1 MLRIKNVAT
10 VTITAAVLSACYTTS
25 TCNLCADALQASP
38 SFPQTPRHNIAHRY
52 LDEGHPYTF
61 DPNNFDMGSSG
72 DLSKEVQMDVPN
84 GMTRTVQATIEMNA
98 SRDYIYNY
106 DASPPISVSISEP
119 GRVDD
124 SPVVPREEMVEVPEQ
139 QRRTTLR
146 RKSRIAPRSLGSSI
160 LPARRKP
167 RTQNSVASSQLL
179 TFDEEKEI
187 AEDIRKFRSVTRARD
202 NLAEWMAREM
212 KRVGGNQHGEPSEY
226 QWASACSLSVD
237 QLHDVMTRG
246 QEARTKLIR
255 GNVGLVTMV
264 AKRYHNI
271 LSNGGIGR
279 STGGGAG
286 GTDATLKLDDLIQE
300 GYMGIMEAA
309 ERFDPTKGFRFS
321 TYATH
326 WIRQRILRSIAE
338 SSRMIRLPVHVQT
351 MMRNMHKKLKELEE
365 HIGRPPSMPE
375 LAHEMGV
382 PLDKIQLYQH
392 LSKNVLSL
400 ELPVDRHSNKKDGR
414 TLGDRVAC
422 TEIATPDEDFMSEAL
437 RGEVHALLDALGQDQ
452 RLVLTHRF
460 GLDDGRPKSLRE
472 VAEGMGVSIDIVRSV
487 EAKALNKLRQPRMN
501 YRLKDYV
508 GGPGAF
514 GKEPDYVDQHHGGM
528 YNSMANAE
536 EQHQHHTHNPH
547 HMNTARLA
555 TNDSVGD
562 GDLGAYERRSPE
574 SIWSV

>member
-1 MLRIKNVAT
+1 MRNVT
-10 VTITAAVLSACYTTS
+10 NVTITAAVLSACYTT
-25 TCNLCADALQASP
+25 CNLCADALQSIP
-38 SFPQTPRHNIAHRY
+38 SFPQTPRHNIAQRY

-61 DPNNFDMGSSG
+61 DPNNFDIGSSV
-72 DLSKEVQMDVPN
+72 DLSKELQMDVPN
-84 GMTRTVQATIEMNA
+84 GARRTVQATIEMNA
-98 SRDYIYNY
+98 SRDYSYNS
-106 DASPPISVSISEP
+106 DTISPT
-119 GRVDD
+119 
-124 SPVVPREEMVEVPEQ
+124 EEIGMIEVPEQ

-146 RKSRIAPRSLGSSI
+146 RKSSLSPRSLGSSI
-160 LPARRKP
+160 FPSRRKP
-167 RTQNSVASSQLL
+167 HTPQAITSSKLL

-187 AEDIRKFRSVTRARD
+187 AEDIRKFRSVTQARD
-202 NLAEWMAREM
+202 NLDEWMSREIN
-212 KRVGGNQHGEPSEY
+212 RVGGNQHGDLSEY

-246 QEARTKLIR
+246 QEARTRLIR

-271 LSNGGIGR
+271 LRNGGLGR
-279 STGGGAG
+279 SGGGGAG

-338 SSRMIRLPVHVQT
+338 SSRMIRLPEHVQT
-351 MMRNMHKKLKELEE
+351 LMRNMNKKLKELEE

-382 PLDKIQLYQH
+382 PLDKIHLYQH

-414 TLGDRVAC
+414 TIGDRVAC
-422 TEIATPDEDFMSEAL
+422 TEVATPDEDFMSEAL
-437 RGEVHALLDALGQDQ
+437 RGEVHDLLDALGQDQ
-452 RLVLTHRF
+452 RTVLTHRF

-472 VAEGMGVSIDIVRSV
+472 IAEGMGVSIDIVRTV
-487 EAKALNKLRQPRMN
+487 EAKALNKLRNPQMN

-508 GGPGAF
+508 GGSEVF
-514 GKEPDYVDQHHGGM
+514 DKESDHVDQYHAGM
-528 YNSMANAE
+528 YNNMANTE
-536 EQHQHHTHNPH
+536 EQHQHHYHYPH
-547 HMNTARLA
+547 HVNTARPD
-555 TNDSVGD
+555 TNNNVGD
-562 GDLGAYERRSPE
+562 SKAYERHSPE
-574 SIWSV
+574 SIWSF